1 MVGTLKN
8 PAHRVLLVG
17 GGHAHIAALRALRQR
32 PDTGLQ
38 ITLVSRQVHTIYS
51 GALPGYVAG
60 HWPLKDTLIDVRAL
74 CSETGTHFLELD
86 VTALDAAKKTVT
98 CNDGSSLTF
107 DTACIDVG
115 TRTKDVGVAGSAGRA
130 VSPIK
135 PFGEF
140 IPAWESFLE
149 RVRSGTSEGNVLIL
163 GAGLAGI
170 ELAAAIRHRLD
181 AFPRSLKSHV
191 TIADSAGSTSPRSSS
206 ALRTALHRALQKR
219 RIDIM
224 TSARLTDWDG
234 TIARIEDGRAL
245 SCDFILNCAGTEP
258 YEWISASGLS
268 NKHGYIPVDIY
279 LRHTDQPD
287 IWAAGDA
294 AQLPGDGSYRN
305 GVHALRA
312 GQVLA
317 ENLRRRSTGRH
328 PAAYHP
334 QSDYLK
340 LVSLGDRSAVGEKWG
355 LVMEGV
361 ILWHLK
367 KWIDSGFLRG

>member
-1 MVGTLKN
+1 
-8 PAHRVLLVG
+8 
-17 GGHAHIAALRALRQR
+17 
-32 PDTGLQ
+32 
-38 ITLVSRQVHTIYS
+38 
-51 GALPGYVAG
+51 
-60 HWPLKDTLIDVRAL
+60 
-74 CSETGTHFLELD
+74 
-86 VTALDAAKKTVT
+86 
-98 CNDGSSLTF
+98 
-107 DTACIDVG
+107 
-115 TRTKDVGVAGSAGRA
+115 
-130 VSPIK
+130 
-135 PFGEF
+135 
-140 IPAWESFLE
+140 
-149 RVRSGTSEGNVLIL
+149 
-163 GAGLAGI
+163 
-170 ELAAAIRHRLD
+170 
-181 AFPRSLKSHV
+181 
-191 TIADSAGSTSPRSSS
+191 
-206 ALRTALHRALQKR
+206 
-219 RIDIM
+219 M